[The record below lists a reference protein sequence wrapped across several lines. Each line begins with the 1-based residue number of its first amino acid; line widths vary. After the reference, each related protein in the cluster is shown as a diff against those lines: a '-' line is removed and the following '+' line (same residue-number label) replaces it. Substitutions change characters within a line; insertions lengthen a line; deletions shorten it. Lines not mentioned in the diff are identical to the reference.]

1 MRLVLYGKGSSVI
14 PIDKFTIQE
23 HEGKYEDRPLK
34 SLLYFNDE
42 ELNVKVSG
50 FVIEKQ
56 YELPNYFLLLVN
68 WDCPF
73 EEGCEVVVLNKN
85 FEIIGSHSFT
95 PFYNSYLL
103 SSVNELSCNHY
114 KLVFNE
120 SDCFEL
126 VINYPKKSIFSK
138 VVSVSK
144 LAV

>member
-1 MRLVLYGKGSSVI
+1 MI
-14 PIDKFTIQE
+14 PIAKFTIKE
-23 HEGKYEDRPLK
+23 HQGSYEDRPLK
-34 SLLYFNDE
+34 SLLYFNGE
-42 ELNVKVSG
+42 ELNLKVSG

-56 YELPNYFLLLVN
+56 FELPNYFLLLIN

-85 FEIIGSHSFT
+85 LEIVGCHNFT
-95 PFYNSYLL
+95 PFYNSYSL
-103 SSVNELSCNHY
+103 SSISQISCNHY

-120 SDCFEL
+120 SDCFE
-126 VINYPKKSIFSK
+126 VAINYPKQSLFSK